1 MSKNT
6 SSVNGGAMSKADRTQ
21 IMVRAWAIFRE
32 TYNYPRIR
40 FSSIGRTCFNS
51 CLRAAWTEWRQA
63 QAVKT
68 IPAKE
73 KRARIKVLQ
82 RQITRAQYADN
93 YRTTQQI
100 ESACRAEIALL
111 SGKGVARIV
120 R

>member
-6 SSVNGGAMSKADRTQ
+6 FSVNGGAMSKTDRTQ

-32 TYNYPRIR
+32 TYNYPRIQ
-40 FSSIGRTCFNS
+40 FSSIGRPCFNS

-82 RQITRAQYADN
+82 RQIELAQYADS
-93 YRTTQQI
+93 YQTTARV
-100 ESACRAEIALL
+100 EAACRAEIALL
-111 SGKGVARIV
+111 AGKEVARIV